1 MRSLRTVLVA
11 ALALGV
17 AGFALA
23 QKPQEKPVPPA
34 REQKGG
40 VAPGL
45 SKKGGL
51 PPGLA
56 KKGGLPPGL
65 AKRFGDEVPEEAW
78 IAFHPTRDDG
88 AWFLIDFE
96 WTLVTGFSP
105 DTRAEV
111 KEARKL
117 PSRTPPIPPPNVG
130 VPLHVV
136 LFEKP

>member
-1 MRSLRTVLVA
+1 MRSLRTLLVA

-17 AGFALA
+17 AGVASA
-23 QKPQEKPVPPA
+23 QKPQGKPAPPGQA
-34 REQKGG
+34 KEEGT
-40 VAPGL
+40 
-45 SKKGGL
+45 

-65 AKRFGDEVPEEAW
+65 AKRFGEEVPEEAW

-105 DTRAEV
+105 SVRAEV

-117 PSRTPPIPPPNVG
+117 PAKTPPVPTPNVG
-130 VPLHVV
+130 VALHVV
-136 LFEKP
+136 RFE

>member
-17 AGFALA
+17 AGLASA
-23 QKPQEKPVPPA
+23 QKPPEKPVPPGQA
-34 REQKGG
+34 KEEGT
-40 VAPGL
+40 
-45 SKKGGL
+45 

-65 AKRFGDEVPEEAW
+65 AKRFGEEVPEEAW

-96 WTLVTGFSP
+96 WTLVTGLSP
-105 DTRAEV
+105 SVRAEV
-111 KEARKL
+111 REARKR
-117 PSRTPPIPPPNVG
+117 PAKVPPVPTPNVG
-130 VPLHVV
+130 VALHVV
-136 LFEKP
+136 RFE

>member
-1 MRSLRTVLVA
+1 MRSLRTVLVV
-11 ALALGV
+11 ALALGGAV
-17 AGFALA
+17 VALA

-34 REQKGG
+34 PEQKEG
-40 VAPGL
+40 VV
-45 SKKGGL
+45 
-51 PPGLA
+51 PGLA
-56 KKGGLPPGL
+56 KKSTLPPGL

-105 DTRAEV
+105 STRAEV

-117 PSRTPPIPPPNVG
+117 PSRTPPLPPPNVG
-130 VPLHVV
+130 VTLHVV
-136 LFEKP
+136 RFEKP

>member
-1 MRSLRTVLVA
+1 MRSLRTVVVA

-17 AGFALA
+17 AGVASA
-23 QKPQEKPVPPA
+23 QKPQGKPAPPGQA
-34 REQKGG
+34 KEEGT
-40 VAPGL
+40 
-45 SKKGGL
+45 

-65 AKRFGDEVPEEAW
+65 AKRFGEEVPEEAW

-105 DTRAEV
+105 SVRAEV

-117 PSRTPPIPPPNVG
+117 PAKTPPVPTPNVG
-130 VPLHVV
+130 VALHVV
-136 LFEKP
+136 RFE

>member
-1 MRSLRTVLVA
+1 MRSLKIGLVA
-11 ALALGV
+11 ALAL
-17 AGFALA
+17 AACGFALA
-23 QKPQEKPVPPA
+23 QAPGETPVPPGPPQPEGA
-34 REQKGG
+34 
-40 VAPGL
+40 
-45 SKKGGL
+45 

-56 KKGGLPPGL
+56 KKVVLPPGL

-105 DTRAEV
+105 STRAEV

-117 PSRTPPIPPPNVG
+117 PAGTPPLPPPNVG
-130 VPLHVV
+130 VSLHVV
-136 LFEKP
+136 RFERP

>member
-1 MRSLRTVLVA
+1 MRVLRTVLVA

-17 AGFALA
+17 AGVALA
-23 QKPQEKPVPPA
+23 QKPPEKPVPPG
-34 REQKGG
+34 Q
-40 VAPGL
+40 
-45 SKKGGL
+45 SKEEGA

-88 AWFLIDFE
+88 AWFLIDYE

-105 DTRAEV
+105 STRAEV
-111 KEARKL
+111 REARQR
-117 PSRTPPIPPPNVG
+117 PSETPPIPPPNVG
-130 VPLHVV
+130 VTLHVV
-136 LFEKP
+136 RFEKP